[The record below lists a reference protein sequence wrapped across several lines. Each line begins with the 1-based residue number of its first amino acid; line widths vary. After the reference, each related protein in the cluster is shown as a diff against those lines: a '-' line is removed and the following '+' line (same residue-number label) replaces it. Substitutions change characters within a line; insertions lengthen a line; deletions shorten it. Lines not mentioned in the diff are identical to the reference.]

1 MRVLARAGYFLGL
14 PVLLIALWGL
24 LTLDSDNFFVPS
36 PGEVAGTFFDVWVGD
51 RFAADVL
58 PSVGRLL
65 SSLALAIAIGTALGL
80 LIGSVSWLRELL
92 EPLFEF
98 IRAIPATIL
107 VPILM
112 LLVGLND
119 AAKVSVIVIGCVW
132 PVLLNTVEGVR
143 AVDSVLSD
151 TARVYGITGVSR
163 LRYLVVRS
171 ASPQIMA
178 GIRQS
183 LSIGLIL
190 MVVSEMFAASDGL
203 GFAIIQFQRVFAI
216 PEMWSGIILL
226 GLLGVALASVFSL
239 VQSRVLAWYYG
250 QKEAAD
256 AR

>member
-1 MRVLARAGYFLGL
+1 MRAVKRAGYLLGL
-14 PVLLIALWGL
+14 PVLLIAIWWL
-24 LTLDSDNFFVPS
+24 LTLNSDNFFVPS
-36 PGEVAGTFFDVWVGD
+36 PGEVISTFVDVWVGD
-51 RFAADVL
+51 RVAADVL

-65 SSLALAIAIGTALGL
+65 AGLSLAIVLGLVLGL
-80 LIGSVSWLRELL
+80 LIGSVRWLRELV

-98 IRAIPATIL
+98 LRAIPATII
-107 VPILM
+107 VPIL
-112 LLVGLND
+112 LLLIGLND
-119 AAKVSVIVIGCVW
+119 AAKIAVIVIGCVW

-151 TARVYGITGVSR
+151 TARVYGVTGVSR
-163 LRYLVVRS
+163 VRYLVIRA
-171 ASPQIMA
+171 ASPQMMA

-203 GFAIIQFQRVFAI
+203 GFAIIQFQRIFAI

-226 GLLGVALASVFSL
+226 GLLGVALAAVFTL